1 MIAIRDA
8 VTLSHYKTDIQM
20 ALVGPQGDPS
30 TPLPTEGSADP
41 AKCQEEGRVASA
53 VRKNHAR

>member
-1 MIAIRDA
+1 MIAMRDA
-8 VTLSHYKTDIQM
+8 VTLPHYKTYIQM

-41 AKCQEEGRVASA
+41 AKSQEEGRVASA
-53 VRKNHAR
+53 MKKNHAR